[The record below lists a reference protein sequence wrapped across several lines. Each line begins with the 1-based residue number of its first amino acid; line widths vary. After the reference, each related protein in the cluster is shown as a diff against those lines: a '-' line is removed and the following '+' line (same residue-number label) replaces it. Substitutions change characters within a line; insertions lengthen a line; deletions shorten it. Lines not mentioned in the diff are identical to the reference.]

1 MLRMSPRLTLLIVVV
16 GPAVGFV
23 IGRMSKAFRRYS
35 ARIQTSM
42 GDVTKVTEESV
53 HGQRIVK
60 VFGGQEHEKQ
70 HFADINQ
77 RNFRFN
83 VRLVAVQAAGDNLTA
98 YVVVLGVAAVM
109 YLLVRGS
116 ERAGLHRLRDG
127 DGHGAHTAQAPDQR
141 QRRRAARHR
150 CGGGTVRDP
159 RRAGRDGHR
168 HGGDRAARAATSN
181 TGTSRSRTRPTSRP
195 RCAV

>member
-1 MLRMSPRLTLLIVVV
+1 
-16 GPAVGFV
+16 
-23 IGRMSKAFRRYS
+23 
-35 ARIQTSM
+35 M

-98 YVVVLGVAAVM
+98 YTVVLGVCAVM
-109 YLLVRGS
+109 YLSFNDLNAPPSSGS
-116 ERAGLHRLRDG
+116 
-127 DGHGAHTAQAPDQR
+127 
-141 QRRRAARHR
+141 
-150 CGGGTVRDP
+150 
-159 RRAGRDGHR
+159 
-168 HGGDRAARAATSN
+168 
-181 TGTSRSRTRPTSRP
+181 
-195 RCAV
+195 